1 MGDILAAACEAHG
14 VELRGRRC
22 EGDVGIFTI
31 LPEQKTVHYQRRHSV
46 FAQQVPEELD
56 WQALLSD
63 ASWLHLTGITPLVS
77 AAARQSWA
85 SAAHMAEQRG
95 VPISLDLN
103 HRPQLGT
110 LQELWAVVSP
120 FCHLLEV
127 LILSVDQLHGL
138 AKMHL
143 KDHRREDADEHY
155 VSTMISL
162 QQLWKCKRL
171 ALCRKES
178 DSCDV
183 QQRWSIVTEMSG
195 SGVPMP
201 TSTKDTPVWHS
212 PKDPCGGGSAW
223 AAGLLNALHCEALPL
238 PKAMRRADLLSA
250 LCQES
255 EGDFSQVASKELCA
269 AEAQFDGRAA
279 KLTSALAVPSEP
291 GGTAAAQA
299 LVEAT
304 LAALKKARVLAI
316 LRCRGSPAVAVER
329 GLELASLGC
338 KAMEVTLDSTDW
350 LEVLGKLRR
359 RLPAD
364 VLLGVGTVI
373 DESVSQITSAKA
385 AGASFALSPI
395 DPTGFVE
402 ECHRHGLLAIPSAF
416 TSNECW
422 ALHRRGTRLIKLFP
436 AGLLSPA
443 ILKSMLD
450 ITPLGENLNILPSGS
465 VTPENGQ
472 QWLEAGAA
480 VIGMGSNL
488 VGKDVSYAPG
498 TPEFT
503 KARADWTT
511 KGRITAEKLFKELLA
526 D

>member
-1 MGDILAAACEAHG
+1 MAAADEAPRPKRIATFG
-14 VELRGRRC
+14 EAMLR
-22 EGDVGIFTI
+22 IFTI

-46 FAQQVPEELD
+46 FAQQVPEELE
-56 WQALLSD
+56 WRNLLSD

-85 SAAHMAEQRG
+85 SAAHMAEQLG

-110 LQELWAVVSP
+110 LQELWDVVSP
-120 FCHLLEV
+120 FCRFLEV

-138 AKMHL
+138 AEGHL
-143 KDHRREDADEHY
+143 KDYRREDADEHY

-178 DSCDV
+178 DSCGV

-201 TSTKDTPVWHS
+201 TSTRDTPVWHS

-250 LCQES
+250 LCQDT
-255 EGDFSQVASKELCA
+255 EGDFSQVTSTELCA
-269 AEAQFDGRAA
+269 AEAQFEGRAA
-279 KLTSALAVPSEP
+279 KPTSTPAVPREP
-291 GGTAAAQA
+291 GGLAEAQA
-299 LVEAT
+299 KVEAT
-304 LAALKKARVLAI
+304 LLALKQ
-316 LRCRGSPAVAVER
+316 
-329 GLELASLGC
+329 
-338 KAMEVTLDSTDW
+338 AMEVTLDSTDW

-364 VLLGVGTVI
+364 VLLGVGTVM
-373 DESVSQITSAKA
+373 DESVSQIVSAKA

-450 ITPLGENLNILPSGS
+450 ITPLGQSLNILPSGS

-488 VGKDVSYAPG
+488 VGKDVSYPPG

-511 KGRITAEKLFKELLA
+511 KGRVTAEKLFKELLA